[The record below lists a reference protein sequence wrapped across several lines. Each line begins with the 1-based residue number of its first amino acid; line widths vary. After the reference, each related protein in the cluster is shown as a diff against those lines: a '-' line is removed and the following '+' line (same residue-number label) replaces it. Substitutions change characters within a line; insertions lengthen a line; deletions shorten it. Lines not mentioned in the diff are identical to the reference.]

1 MDGVGPRLE
10 ALVPGV
16 PEELG
21 GGVWGRDDLE
31 EGVVPG
37 HWVVVVPHVLW
48 KVHVYGRWRFCV
60 IVYCVFCMIIYCVF
74 CVIVCCVFCM
84 IVYCFLG
91 MSPALFKSYVLW
103 QLCYVD
109 FGCSRNGVCY
119 RDVTFSIDVI
129 FDVIAKGKGFLT
141 GGALKKNRLYVVV
154 ALNKRD

>member
-60 IVYCVFCMIIYCVF
+60 IVYCVFCTYLLCFLCDCLLCFLHDCVLF
-74 CVIVCCVFCM
+74 SWNVACFVQIVCFVAVM
-84 IVYCFLG
+84 
-91 MSPALFKSYVLW
+91 
-103 QLCYVD
+103 LC
-109 FGCSRNGVCY
+109 
-119 RDVTFSIDVI
+119 
-129 FDVIAKGKGFLT
+129 
-141 GGALKKNRLYVVV
+141 
-154 ALNKRD
+154 